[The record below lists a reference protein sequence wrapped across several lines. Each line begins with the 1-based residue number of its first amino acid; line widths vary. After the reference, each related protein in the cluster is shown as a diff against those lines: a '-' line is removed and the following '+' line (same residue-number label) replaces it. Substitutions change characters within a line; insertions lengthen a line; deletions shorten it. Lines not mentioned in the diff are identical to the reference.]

1 MTEYVNNSRLW
12 MLCTIILDYILQL
25 SLTTIFIGKKNT
37 KLVEK
42 ENRSTSVSVLFR
54 DLKQIKRQKIDL
66 SR

>member
-12 MLCTIILDYILQL
+12 MLCTIILDYILQQ

>member
-12 MLCTIILDYILQL
+12 MLSTIILDSILQQ

-42 ENRSTSVSVLFR
+42 ENR
-54 DLKQIKRQKIDL
+54 
-66 SR
+66 